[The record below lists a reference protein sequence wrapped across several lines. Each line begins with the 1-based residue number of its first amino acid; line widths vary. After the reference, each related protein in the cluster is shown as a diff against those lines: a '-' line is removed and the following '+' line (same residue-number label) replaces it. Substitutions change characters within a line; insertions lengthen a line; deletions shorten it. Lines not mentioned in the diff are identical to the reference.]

1 MYESVAQAHRAAP
14 SGDED
19 VRKCRSSVPCCTLG
33 RRKSTKV
40 LPKRAVLHPRATKK
54 CESVAQESRAAPLG
68 DDKVRK
74 CCPREPC
81 CTLGRRKSAKVLPK
95 RAVLHPRAT
104 KMYESVAQ
112 ESRAAPSGD
121 EDVRKCRPSVPC
133 CTLGRRK
140 SAKVLPKRAVLHPW
154 ATIKHE
160 SVAQESRAALLG
172 DDKCG
177 FRCRRVSFIHT
188 SFCPAPLGNGKARKS
203 RLTVPRVTFGCGTV
217 RRHRSRRARHRP
229 LLLSLEGF
237 RGSVA
242 WSCGHYIGH
251 YIRHIRLI
259 FGNFYYFC
267 PDACHDDTSR
277 AGDAR
282 LERDTDRKGD
292 RWSPSYL
299 PRHR

>member
-1 MYESVAQAHRAAP
+1 MSDSTLRLLPSTFGRWKRAEVSLKRAALHPRATKMYESVAQVSRAAP
-14 SGDED
+14 S
-19 VRKCRSSVPCCTLG
+19 
-33 RRKSTKV
+33 
-40 LPKRAVLHPRATKK
+40 
-54 CESVAQESRAAPLG
+54 G

-81 CTLGRRKSAKVLPK
+81 CTLGQRRCTKVLPK
-95 RAVLHPRAT
+95 GAVLHPR
-104 KMYESVAQ
+104 
-112 ESRAAPSGD
+112 
-121 EDVRKCRPSVPC
+121 
-133 CTLGRRK
+133 
-140 SAKVLPKRAVLHPW
+140 

-172 DDKCG
+172 NDKCG

-217 RRHRSRRARHRP
+217 RRHRSRGARRRP

-242 WSCGHYIGH
+242 WSCGHYI
-251 YIRHIRLI
+251 RHIRLI

-267 PDACHDDTSR
+267 PEACHTASR
-277 AGDAR
+277 PVPVTQCRSGIQTESVTDGRQVIYQSIAELIGLTR
-282 LERDTDRKGD
+282 L
-292 RWSPSYL
+292 
-299 PRHR
+299 

>member
-1 MYESVAQAHRAAP
+1 MSDSTLRLLPSTFGRWKRAEV
-14 SGDED
+14 S
-19 VRKCRSSVPCCTLG
+19 L
-33 RRKSTKV
+33 
-40 LPKRAVLHPRATKK
+40 KRAVLHPRATKMY
-54 CESVAQESRAAPLG
+54 ESVAQGSRAAPSG

-81 CTLGRRKSAKVLPK
+81 CTLGRRRCTKVLPK
-95 RAVLHPRAT
+95 RAVLHPWT
-104 KMYESVAQ
+104 TIKYESVAQ
-112 ESRAAPSGD
+112 ESRAAPS
-121 EDVRKCRPSVPC
+121 
-133 CTLGRRK
+133 
-140 SAKVLPKRAVLHPW
+140 
-154 ATIKHE
+154 
-160 SVAQESRAALLG
+160 G

-217 RRHRSRRARHRP
+217 RRHRSRGARRRP

-259 FGNFYYFC
+259 FGNFYYCC
-267 PDACHDDTSR
+267 PEACHTESR
-277 AGDAR
+277 PVPVTQGRSGIQTESVTDGRQVIYQSIAELIGLTR
-282 LERDTDRKGD
+282 L
-292 RWSPSYL
+292 
-299 PRHR
+299 

>member
-1 MYESVAQAHRAAP
+1 MPESLGNEDSAKCCCRDGSGVVGRWKRAEVSLKRAA
-14 SGDED
+14 
-19 VRKCRSSVPCCTLG
+19 
-33 RRKSTKV
+33 
-40 LPKRAVLHPRATKK
+40 
-54 CESVAQESRAAPLG
+54 
-68 DDKVRK
+68 
-74 CCPREPC
+74 
-81 CTLGRRKSAKVLPK
+81 
-95 RAVLHPRAT
+95 LHPRAT
-104 KMYESVAQ
+104 KMY
-112 ESRAAPSGD
+112 
-121 EDVRKCRPSVPC
+121 
-133 CTLGRRK
+133 
-140 SAKVLPKRAVLHPW
+140 
-154 ATIKHE
+154 E

-217 RRHRSRRARHRP
+217 RRHRSRRARRRP

-267 PDACHDDTSR
+267 PDVCHAASR
-277 AGDAR
+277 PVPVTQGRSGIQTERVTDGRQVIYQGIAELIGLTR
-282 LERDTDRKGD
+282 L
-292 RWSPSYL
+292 
-299 PRHR
+299 

>member
-1 MYESVAQAHRAAP
+1 M
-14 SGDED
+14 
-19 VRKCRSSVPCCTLG
+19 
-33 RRKSTKV
+33 
-40 LPKRAVLHPRATKK
+40 PKGAVLHPRATIKY
-54 CESVAQESRAAPLG
+54 ESVAQESRAAPSG

-74 CCPREPC
+74 CCPK
-81 CTLGRRKSAKVLPK
+81 G
-95 RAVLHPRAT
+95 AVLHPRAT

-112 ESRAAPSGD
+112 A
-121 EDVRKCRPSVPC
+121 C
-133 CTLGRRK
+133 
-140 SAKVLPKRAVLHPW
+140 
-154 ATIKHE
+154 
-160 SVAQESRAALLG
+160 RAALLD
-172 DDKCG
+172 DDKYG

-217 RRHRSRRARHRP
+217 RRHRSRRARRRP

-237 RGSVA
+237 RWPVA
-242 WSCGHYIGH
+242 WSCCHYIGH

-259 FGNFYYFC
+259 FGNYYYFC
-267 PDACHDDTSR
+267 PDVCHTGVTSR

-282 LERDTDRKGD
+282 QERDTDRKGD

>member
-1 MYESVAQAHRAAP
+1 M
-14 SGDED
+14 
-19 VRKCRSSVPCCTLG
+19 
-33 RRKSTKV
+33 
-40 LPKRAVLHPRATKK
+40 KK
-54 CESVAQESRAAPLG
+54 C
-68 DDKVRK
+68 
-74 CCPREPC
+74 
-81 CTLGRRKSAKVLPK
+81 
-95 RAVLHPRAT
+95 
-104 KMYESVAQ
+104 ESVAQ

-140 SAKVLPKRAVLHPW
+140 SAKVLPKRAVLHPRATKMYESVAQACRAAPSGDEDVQKCRSSVPCCTLGRRKSTKVSLKRAVLHPW
-154 ATIKHE
+154 ATIKYE

-217 RRHRSRRARHRP
+217 RRHRSRRARRRP

-237 RGSVA
+237 RGPVA

-267 PDACHDDTSR
+267 PDVCHTASR
-277 AGDAR
+277 PVPVTQGWNEIQTERVTDGRQVIYQGIAELIGLTR
-282 LERDTDRKGD
+282 L
-292 RWSPSYL
+292 
-299 PRHR
+299 